1 MHWYSSGVSGSTL
14 NCSIT
19 SVSSPAES
27 RSPRRN
33 VLGSLP
39 SQSAKSIA
47 SYHLRSGWVTL
58 DSIGHAGSGG
68 GGTYTGLGHPNLQ
81 ASGQRT
87 RQPGMLYTNGLLPRA
102 YRILALT

>member
-58 DSIGHAGSGG
+58 DSIGQTGSGEM
-68 GGTYTGLGHPNLQ
+68 HLQ
-81 ASGQRT
+81 TFLQPSASAMAVHCGA
-87 RQPGMLYTNGLLPRA
+87 PLP
-102 YRILALT
+102 LHL